1 MSARREDLEKLVDPE
16 MERAELRELMRSFD
30 YPEGWFYVERASVM
44 MFWLVA
50 QIDPTLDTLPVGMGY
65 VLPKVMMRQFER
77 AAAQQASEPEPP
89 PEPEPVAEVRAV
101 SSPSLAG

>member
-1 MSARREDLEKLVDPE
+1 
-16 MERAELRELMRSFD
+16 
-30 YPEGWFYVERASVM
+30 
-44 MFWLVA
+44 
-50 QIDPTLDTLPVGMGY
+50 MGY